1 MAKTRSPMGAYL
13 DVADRV
19 LGKTKSD
26 AQFADFNAA
35 ADLAKSTGLKPM
47 ASHTVAGAPEPLRKL
62 PARDL
67 GPSTARPLLK
77 RMASKRR
84 MGGDR

>member
-47 ASHTVAGAPEPLRKL
+47 ASHASGGAQPLRKL

-67 GPSTARPLLK
+67 GPSTERPLLK